1 MFCRTKYL
9 VVSQHR
15 IDGLT
20 TEILRA
26 FNVLM
31 SIANLQEGYST
42 QNWWVFDQDPFL
54 H

>member
-15 IDGLT
+15 IDALAI
-20 TEILRA
+20 EILRV

-31 SIANLQEGYST
+31 CIAYLQEGYST